1 VHVHGVNIERPVA
14 AGQTVEFTFVVKD
27 PGVYEV
33 ETHESGLSLLKIE
46 AR

>member
-1 VHVHGVNIERPVA
+1 MSQSVPDEVG
-14 AGQTVEFTFVVKD
+14 AGETVGLTFAVKD

-33 ETHESGLSLLKIE
+33 ETHESGLTLFKIE